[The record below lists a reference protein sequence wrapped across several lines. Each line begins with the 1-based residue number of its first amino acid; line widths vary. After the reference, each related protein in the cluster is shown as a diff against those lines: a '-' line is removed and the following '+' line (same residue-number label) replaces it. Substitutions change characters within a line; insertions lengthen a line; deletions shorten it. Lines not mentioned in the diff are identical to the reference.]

1 MRTMSNTTSL
11 RPAAP
16 PPLGETSDLLHPK
29 DAGHTATL
37 VVTAICAAVV
47 NILFIIHAYVKLR
60 LKQGK
65 ILAEDCKLLS
75 RPQIERCSIL
85 ILGRVLSSS
94 LGMSTGWK
102 STSCQALTSL
112 LKIFTNALIGCV
124 FTCEPITQLLLD
136 VCQVT
141 NKIK

>member
-1 MRTMSNTTSL
+1 MSNTTSL
-11 RPAAP
+11 IPAAP
-16 PPLGETSDLLHPK
+16 PPLGERSDLLHPK
-29 DAGHTATL
+29 DVGHTATL

-75 RPQIERCSIL
+75 LPQIERCPIL
-85 ILGRVLSSS
+85 ILDRVLFSS
-94 LGMSTGWK
+94 LGTSTDG
-102 STSCQALTSL
+102 TLTCCQALTSL

-124 FTCEPITQLLLD
+124 FTCEPITQLLLEVRQD
-136 VCQVT
+136 T
-141 NKIK
+141 NRIK

>member
-1 MRTMSNTTSL
+1 MSNTTSL
-11 RPAAP
+11 IPAAP
-16 PPLGETSDLLHPK
+16 PPLGEVSDLLHPR
-29 DAGHTATL
+29 DVGHTATL

-75 RPQIERCSIL
+75 LPQIQKCSIL
-85 ILGRVLSSS
+85 ILDRVLFSS
-94 LGMSTGWK
+94 LGK
-102 STSCQALTSL
+102 STVGTSTCCQALTTL

-124 FTCEPITQLLLD
+124 LTCEPITQLLLD
-136 VCQVT
+136 ARQGA
-141 NKIK
+141 NKIE